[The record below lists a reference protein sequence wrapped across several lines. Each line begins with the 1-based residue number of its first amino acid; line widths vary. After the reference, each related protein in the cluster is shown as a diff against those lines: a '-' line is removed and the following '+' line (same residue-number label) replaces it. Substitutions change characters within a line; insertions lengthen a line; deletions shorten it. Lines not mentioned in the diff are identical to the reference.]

1 MTDYTLVPPI
11 LGGVGLLCAYIIYQL
26 VMRFPAG
33 EDAIKKIADQIH
45 LGAMV
50 FMRREYTMLAIF
62 AAIVLIAIFVSP
74 LGSNTALAFLVGA
87 LCSATAGWLGMI
99 AATKANVRTATAANT
114 QGAASALSVAF
125 YGGSVMGLC
134 VASLGLI
141 GLGSLYFYFG
151 GDPHTAHAI
160 HGFGMGGS
168 VYQKCRCGC

>member
-62 AAIVLIAIFVSP
+62 AALVLIAIFVSP

-99 AATKANVRTATAANT
+99 AATRANVRTATAAN
-114 QGAASALSVAF
+114 SW
-125 YGGSVMGLC
+125 Y
-134 VASLGLI
+134 
-141 GLGSLYFYFG
+141 
-151 GDPHTAHAI
+151 
-160 HGFGMGGS
+160 
-168 VYQKCRCGC
+168 KCR